1 MMPIER
7 FDLRGFGN
15 DSDDDQ
21 VSLQND
27 DEDEVLL
34 LEGQSFER
42 FGDVQVISPD
52 EAIKP
57 VVAARAKIRPVDLQ
71 IIECMREE
79 GVTEELAVKAFVGL
93 FGGNEVRTAFF

>member
-34 LEGQSFER
+34 LEG
-42 FGDVQVISPD
+42 
-52 EAIKP
+52 
-57 VVAARAKIRPVDLQ
+57 
-71 IIECMREE
+71 
-79 GVTEELAVKAFVGL
+79 
-93 FGGNEVRTAFF
+93 